1 MKRST
6 STPRTPNTGRLG
18 SQTRRPPL
26 SSAGPPGSRQRQRNA
41 TANRLSGS
49 RTAMSG
55 SPRRARMPTMDINGN
70 LADVS
75 SSTATFLNTLDLIV
89 KKKRRRYANKTKV
102 KWAFQVWC
110 VYNKAVR
117 IRTNLRIQVVS
128 KAINNIRSCHAK
140 LKAIALKQW
149 QQVKNFDRLKKVY
162 AEMQESKHIK
172 VHLDIPEKASK
183 DWVVKR
189 LGIKWYIQRSCG
201 CVCVSAYLFINIL
214 SF

>member
-1 MKRST
+1 
-6 STPRTPNTGRLG
+6 
-18 SQTRRPPL
+18 
-26 SSAGPPGSRQRQRNA
+26 
-41 TANRLSGS
+41 
-49 RTAMSG
+49 
-55 SPRRARMPTMDINGN
+55 MPTMNINGN

-162 AEMQESKHIK
+162 AEMQESKQLAN
-172 VHLDIPEKASK
+172 VMKATRQEVRELINVDQVLMYLYDEDS
-183 DWVVKR
+183 
-189 LGIKWYIQRSCG
+189 G
-201 CVCVSAYLFINIL
+201 YLFAQLSDGTNPVLVQKGKGIVGKVAETLKPLRINDVATSSEYNGLAGKTLWSMIL
-214 SF
+214 I